1 MKVRLKSGQR
11 ITLTPDVFVAAMGV
25 EEPEKILKWKKEY
38 MRENVAKRQEEMDK
52 LRKEKTPTGE
62 TEEQREAR
70 ILKQLQAQSKELNIT
85 RQEKY
90 GNELKQI
97 GIDPNTGRSPGGE
110 GSFLSKVFGREGSR
124 KASKAESEVA
134 DGNDTP

>member
-1 MKVRLKSGQR
+1 LINQV
-11 ITLTPDVFVAAMGV
+11 
-25 EEPEKILKWKKEY
+25 
-38 MRENVAKRQEEMDK
+38 
-52 LRKEKTPTGE
+52 
-62 TEEQREAR
+62 
-70 ILKQLQAQSKELNIT
+70 